1 MSAKLQTEKPVDALS
16 QAEAAEELAR
26 LAETILH
33 HDRLYYQD
41 AQPEVSDE
49 DYDKLRWRN
58 DAIEARFPAL
68 VRADSPN
75 RRVGVEA
82 AAGFAKVTHRV
93 PMLSLSNVFTDED
106 VADFLARIRRFLG
119 LGESE
124 AVDIVAEAKID
135 GLSMSLLYRDGRLV
149 TGATRGDGSVGED
162 VTANVRTIR
171 GLPLELRGEA
181 PAVIEVRGEV
191 FMRRDDFFD
200 LNRRLTEAEKK
211 TFKNPRNAAAG
222 SLRQKDPSI
231 TADRPLRFLAYA
243 WGETSEPLGE
253 TQWQVRERMQSWG
266 FETDEPARVCH
277 SLEEVLA
284 FYREVQ
290 GARAELPH
298 DIDGIVYKVNRLD
311 WQERLGAVSRAPR
324 WATAHKFPAEQAE
337 TLLHQISIQVGR
349 TGALTPVANLEPITV
364 GGVVV
369 SRATLHNEDEIA
381 RKDIREGDHVIIQ
394 RAGDVIPQVVSVVAD
409 KRPKDSHPFVFP
421 THCPCP
427 LETPVRREPGEAV
440 TRCTGELACPFQ
452 QVQRLIH
459 FVGREAFDIEGL
471 GGRHISEFWQEGL
484 VKEPADIF
492 HLKNREDALETRE
505 GWGAQSVANLLRAI
519 EERRRIGLDRFIY
532 ALGIR
537 QVGQA
542 TARLLA
548 HTYGELGA
556 WHQAMTQAEE
566 ERRKAPD
573 AKKPAEVGEAYAE
586 LCNVEGIGMSV
597 ADDIAAFFGEAHN
610 VKVIGDLEAALEAVE
625 PLESVAGSSPVAGK
639 TVVFTGT
646 LERMTRS
653 EAKARAEA
661 LGAKVA
667 GSVSKKTDYVVVGA
681 DAGSKARKAQELGI
695 ATLSEDAWLEM
706 ISTG

>member
-1 MSAKLQTEKPVDALS
+1 MSAKVEEKPVEALS
-16 QAEAAEELAR
+16 EAEAEAELAR
-26 LAETILH
+26 LAESILH

-41 AQPEVSDE
+41 AQPEISDA
-49 DYDKLRWRN
+49 DYDKLRQRN

-68 VRADSPN
+68 VRADSPS
-75 RRVGVEA
+75 RRVGVEV

-106 VADFLARIRRFLG
+106 VAEFLARIRRFLG
-119 LGESE
+119 LSE
-124 AVDIVAEAKID
+124 TDVVDIVAEAKID

-149 TGATRGDGSVGED
+149 TGATRGDGTVGED
-162 VTANVRTIR
+162 VTANVRTIS
-171 GLPLELRGEA
+171 GLPLELKGDA
-181 PAVIEVRGEV
+181 PAIVEVRGEV

-222 SLRQKDPSI
+222 SLRQKDPSV

-243 WGETSEPLGE
+243 WGETSEPLGK
-253 TQWQVRERMQSWG
+253 TQWEVRERMQSWG
-266 FETDEPARVCH
+266 FETDEPARLCH
-277 SLEEVLA
+277 NLDEVLA

-394 RAGDVIPQVVSVVAD
+394 RAGDVIPQVVSVVTD
-409 KRPKDSHPFVFP
+409 KRPADSQPFVFP
-421 THCPCP
+421 THCPVCGS
-427 LETPVRREPGEAV
+427 LAIREPGEAV
-440 TRCTGELACPFQ
+440 RRCTGGLICGAQAVE
-452 QVQRLIH
+452 RLKH
-459 FVGREAFDIEGL
+459 FVSRDAFDVEGL
-471 GGRHISEFWQEGL
+471 GGKHIEAFWEDGL
-484 VKEPADIF
+484 LKSPADIF
-492 HLKNREDALETRE
+492 RLKDHKADLESRE
-505 GWGAQSVANLLRAI
+505 GWGEQSVANLLRAI
-519 EERRRIGLDRFIY
+519 EERRRIGFDRFIY

-537 QVGQA
+537 QIGQA

-548 HTYGELGA
+548 RNYGSLDHLRTSLA
-556 WHQAMTQAEE
+556 AAAE
-566 ERRKAPD
+566 D
-573 AKKPAEVGEAYAE
+573 DSEAYDD
-586 LCNVEGIGMSV
+586 LVGIDGIGPSV
-597 ADDIAAFFGEAHN
+597 AADLLGFFAEAHN
-610 VKVIGDLEAALEAVE
+610 QAVLDDLSDVLLEIEEVAAAA
-625 PLESVAGSSPVAGK
+625 SDSPVAGK

-646 LERMTRS
+646 LEKMTRS

-681 DAGSKARKAQELGI
+681 DAGSKARKAQELGV
-695 ATLSEDAWLEM
+695 ATLSEDAWLALLSGD
-706 ISTG
+706 ST